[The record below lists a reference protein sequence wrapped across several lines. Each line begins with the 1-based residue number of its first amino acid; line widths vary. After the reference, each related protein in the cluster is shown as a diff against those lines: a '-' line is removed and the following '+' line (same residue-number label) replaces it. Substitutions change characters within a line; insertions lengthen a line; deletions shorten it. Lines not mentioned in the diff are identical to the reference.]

1 MNRPAPL
8 ATAVLAASAALM
20 LSACGSG
27 GGDDSS
33 SDKIKGTDSDGG
45 AASASPSASASS
57 GGGKRPEITL
67 PKEFQAHFESWT
79 NSDPKKQAILN
90 DGRERLKA
98 EYLAVIDA
106 EPASE
111 SVGFYSTG
119 QALTSARTWIQGYVK
134 NGHTLI
140 GEARIFNPQ
149 VTISDSGGGVLF
161 YCVDEG
167 KGYTKDRKTKEVEG
181 TPDGVNPVLQY
192 RTTLEKTPQGVWKTR
207 SLETERGACGQ

>member
-1 MNRPAPL
+1 MNRPGRL
-8 ATAVLAASAALM
+8 ATAVLTASAALM
-20 LSACGSG
+20 LTACGSG

-33 SDKIKGTDSDGG
+33 SDKIKGTGIDGG
-45 AASASPSASASS
+45 AASASPSASAASD
-57 GGGKRPEITL
+57 GVKRPEITL
-67 PKEFQAHFESWT
+67 PKEFQANFENWT

-111 SVGFYSTG
+111 AVSFYSTG

-134 NGHTLI
+134 NDHTLI

-149 VTISDSGGGVLF
+149 VTISDTGGGVLF

-167 KGYTKDRKTKEVEG
+167 KGYTKDRRTKEVEG

-192 RTTLEKTPQGVWKTR
+192 RTTLEETPQGVWKTK
-207 SLETERGACGQ
+207 SLETERGGCGQ

>member
-1 MNRPAPL
+1 MNGPGRL
-8 ATAVLAASAALM
+8 ATAVLTASAALM

-33 SDKIKGTDSDGG
+33 SDKIKGTDTDDG
-45 AASASPSASASS
+45 AASASPSASASLD
-57 GGGKRPEITL
+57 GVKRPEITL
-67 PKEFQAHFESWT
+67 PKEFQANFESWT

-111 SVGFYSTG
+111 TVSFYSTG

-134 NGHTLI
+134 NAHTLI

-192 RTTLEKTPQGVWKTR
+192 RTTLERTPQGVWKTK
-207 SLETERGACGQ
+207 SLETERGGCGQ